1 MCIRRNVPTIVLYGV
16 MCFIMYNT
24 PINRQQSEGEARTRL
39 AVDLAFYLLTYGAR
53 MINNNS
59 DTNYIDQKR

>member
-1 MCIRRNVPTIVLYGV
+1 